1 MELSATTHSNCL
13 LCTMDL
19 SAIILQQLFILD
31 HGFVSHHPTGTGHSS
46 VERKT
51 GLKTGAKGGLSRSKK
66 MRTTT
71 GIESFCCMW
80 KNDSD
85 QDDENYNLKKVMS
98 FDVIHS
104 RFRKN
109 THDVPIRSM
118 HISESQA
125 LTFLWSSFYCIY
137 QY

>member
-1 MELSATTHSNCL
+1 
-13 LCTMDL
+13 
-19 SAIILQQLFILD
+19 
-31 HGFVSHHPTGTGHSS
+31 
-46 VERKT
+46 
-51 GLKTGAKGGLSRSKK
+51 
-66 MRTTT
+66 
-71 GIESFCCMW
+71 MW

-125 LTFLWSSFYCIY
+125 LHFCGRLFIAYTKESF
-137 QY
+137 